1 MMRAFRRTSLAT
13 VFSVIALFAT
23 MPVAVS
29 SWLHDVND
37 DVLCGEAIVVHDP
50 DAHQFSAS
58 RPASQESQQHCVLCH
73 TLQSLRAVH
82 SAVRF
87 APPLADAGRLSSAS
101 VASVQTGSAAARPA
115 RAPPLA

>member
-1 MMRAFRRTSLAT
+1 MIRAFRRTSLAT

-58 RPASQESQQHCVLCH
+58 RPAPQDSQHCVLCH
-73 TLQSLRAVH
+73 TLQSLRAVQ
-82 SAVRF
+82 STVRF
-87 APPLADAGRLSSAS
+87 APPLADVGRLSSAAA
-101 VASVQTGSAAARPA
+101 ASVQTGSAAACPA